1 MRVTMISQ
9 LLSLTL
15 ILQPATP
22 LLVIDLGYEIEPIT
36 ATRLKLSEP
45 APSDGAFISPR
56 DWVRIRSA
64 LRTSRSVCQWAI
76 DETLDECIRGLERD
90 RELIHAERSTL
101 LEVADTYALRL
112 QDTESAL
119 NDALKLNT
127 ELTAERDL
135 YMWATIGVLGSVTL
149 VVVGSLLMKDTP

>member
-1 MRVTMISQ
+1 MRVAMISQ
-9 LLSLTL
+9 LLSLAL
-15 ILQPATP
+15 VLQPTP
-22 LLVIDLGYEIEPIT
+22 LLVIDLGAEIEPIT
-36 ATRLKLSEP
+36 ATRLTLSEP
-45 APSDGAFISPR
+45 APSDGAFITPR
-56 DWVRIRSA
+56 DWLRIRSA

-76 DETLDECIRGLERD
+76 NETLDECIRGLERD

-101 LEVADTYALRL
+101 VEVADTYALRL

-135 YMWATIGVLGSVTL
+135 YMWATIGVLGSATIII
-149 VVVGSLLMKDTP
+149 VGSLLMKGTP

>member
-1 MRVTMISQ
+1 MISQ
-9 LLSLTL
+9 LLSLAL
-15 ILQPATP
+15 VLQPTP
-22 LLVIDLGYEIEPIT
+22 LLVIDLGAEIEPIT
-36 ATRLKLSEP
+36 ATRLTLSEP
-45 APSDGAFISPR
+45 APSDGAFITPR
-56 DWVRIRSA
+56 DWLRIRSA

-76 DETLDECIRGLERD
+76 NETLDECIRGLERD

-101 LEVADTYALRL
+101 VEVADTYALRL

-135 YMWATIGVLGSVTL
+135 YMWATIGVLGSATIII
-149 VVVGSLLMKDTP
+149 VGSLLMKGTP